1 MDNQQ
6 LKKFMEDHRQ
16 HTLEEVGDQEIE
28 TVTVVA
34 HAHDRATT
42 RALLQ
47 HIGGSDNPPAAS
59 PAASVPNPALAPPKS
74 RQIKPGSQRAKA
86 RAAKAQETRKRNLED
101 KAKDAAKDAAK
112 PTATAAEAPA
122 GVRDPLGIPARRET
136 AIATP
141 AGLTPPPGTSGTAA

>member
-16 HTLEEVGDQEIE
+16 HTLEEVGDQDWPEIE
-28 TVTVVA
+28 KVVA

-42 RALLQ
+42 RALLG
-47 HIGGSDNPPAAS
+47 HIGGTTNLPAS
-59 PAASVPNPALAPPKS
+59 VAASVPNPALAPPKS

-101 KAKDAAKDAAK
+101 KAKDAAK
-112 PTATAAEAPA
+112 PTTTAAEAPA
-122 GVRDPLGIPARRET
+122 GARDPLGMPVRRET

-141 AGLTPPPGTSGTAA
+141 AGLTPPPGGGAA